1 MKLELYGLIQ
11 SLLEAG
17 GKFDYDMYVVRNG
30 NGELHRDDGPAVI
43 CTDGTKKWYRN
54 DKLHREDGPAV
65 ICTDGTLYWYRH
77 GHRIYPT
84 SPTPA

>member
-11 SLLEAG
+11 SLLDAG
-17 GKFDYDMYVVRNG
+17 GKFENSRYVVRNS
-30 NGELHRDDGPAVI
+30 NGLPHREDGPARIYPDGSQEWYRNGQLHRD
-43 CTDGTKKWYRN
+43 
-54 DKLHREDGPAV
+54 DGPAV

-84 SPTPA
+84 SPTPP